1 MQLLS
6 STPPELSLPP
16 SLLTSSI
23 SLSPSRRPRLPPS
36 PASSHPEPKR
46 PDPVSHGRVPPDPRP
61 VGPPPPSRRARA
73 QPPMPAPA
81 ATAEEGASAASD
93 AAHPRH
99 LCRIRPTPVS
109 SSPDPA
115 TKTPLHTAGTFSPL
129 FVLPC
134 PSVLSLSL
142 SHTHTQMVAANCQLA
157 GGEEELVVGELAD

>member
-115 TKTPLHTAGTFSPL
+115 TKTPLHTAVDEG
-129 FVLPC
+129 
-134 PSVLSLSL
+134 
-142 SHTHTQMVAANCQLA
+142 AAA
-157 GGEEELVVGELAD
+157 EETKPVGSSCRRGDEPPTPRVPVN